1 MMRKFFTQTKR
12 EFWEC
17 RTSFIKAPL
26 VTAGILIGLLLLGIA
41 PWHHRIAGLVERQQ
55 VNHPEVSVFG
65 SEVFSELNK
74 HQNVTTE
81 VGYLVHGFAAV
92 YTIFALILLL
102 VLAFYFTDTLYS
114 DRRDQSILFWKS
126 MPISER
132 DTVLSKLAAGVVGAP
147 AIYAGAAL
155 ATGAAFLLIFIVYAG
170 FIWNIPVPSVGAMA
184 GIFFKCA
191 VGLVLGWLLMAAW
204 YLPIFCWLMFC
215 SAFVRKSPF
224 LMALGGPL
232 ALMVLEKWV
241 LGSHHSF
248 QIIGTHIAAGFYH
261 FELVINNLSALP
273 DQLMA
278 TASALQFWLGLA
290 TGGALLFASVWLRA
304 NRWEI

>member
-1 MMRKFFTQTKR
+1 MRKFSTQIKR

-41 PWHHRIAGLVERQQ
+41 PWHHRIAGMIEQQ
-55 VNHPEVSVFG
+55 QMAHPQVSVFG
-65 SEVFSELNK
+65 SDIFSELSK
-74 HQNVTTE
+74 QQNVTTDA
-81 VGYLVHGFAAV
+81 GYLVHGFAAV
-92 YTIFALILLL
+92 YTIFALIMLL

-132 DTVLSKLAAGVVGAP
+132 DTVLGKLAAGIVGAP
-147 AIYAGAAL
+147 AVYASAAL
-155 ATGAAFLLIFIVYAG
+155 ATGAAFLLIFVVYAG
-170 FIWNIPVPSVGAMA
+170 FIWNIPVPAAGAMVA
-184 GIFFKCA
+184 TFFKCG

-215 SAFVRKSPF
+215 SAFVRKAPF

-232 ALMVLEKWV
+232 ALVVLEKWV
-241 LGSHHSF
+241 LGSHYIF
-248 QIIGTHIAAGFYH
+248 QTIGSQIAAGFYH
-261 FELVINNLSALP
+261 FELVINNLPALP
-273 DQLMA
+273 DQLMT
-278 TASALQFWLGLA
+278 TASALQFWLGLVTA
-290 TGGALLFASVWLRA
+290 GALLSASVWLRA

>member
-1 MMRKFFTQTKR
+1 MRKFLTQVKR

-17 RTSFIKAPL
+17 RTSFIKTPM

-41 PWHHRIAGLVERQQ
+41 PWHHRIAGMIERQHTS
-55 VNHPEVSVFG
+55 HPEISVFG
-65 SEVFSELNK
+65 SDVFSELGK
-74 HQNVTTE
+74 HQNITTDA
-81 VGYLVHGFAAV
+81 GYLVHGFAAV

-102 VLAFYFTDTLYS
+102 VLVFYFTDTLYS

-132 DTVLSKLAAGVVGAP
+132 DTVLGKLVAGAIGAP
-147 AIYAGAAL
+147 FFYATAAL

-170 FIWNIPVPSVGAMA
+170 FIWNIPVPSVGAML
-184 GIFFKCA
+184 GTFLKCSL
-191 VGLVLGWLLMAAW
+191 GLMLGWLLMALW

-215 SAFVRKSPF
+215 SAFVRKAPF

-241 LGSHHSF
+241 LGSHHTF
-248 QIIGTHIAAGFYH
+248 QILGGHIAAGFYN
-261 FELVINNLSALP
+261 FEVVINNLSALP
-273 DQLMA
+273 DQLAA
-278 TASALQFWLGLA
+278 TASAAQFWLGLA
-290 TGGALLFASVWLRA
+290 AGGLLLSASVWLRA

>member
-1 MMRKFFTQTKR
+1 MRKFLTQVKR

-17 RTSFIKAPL
+17 RTSFIKTPM

-41 PWHHRIAGLVERQQ
+41 PWHHRIAGLIERQYAA
-55 VNHPEVSVFG
+55 HPEVSIFG
-65 SEVFSELNK
+65 NEVFSELGK
-74 HQNVTTE
+74 HQNITTDA
-81 VGYLVHGFAAV
+81 GYLVHGFAAV

-132 DTVLSKLAAGVVGAP
+132 DTVLGKLVAGVVGAP
-147 AIYAGAAL
+147 AFYAGAAL
-155 ATGAAFLLIFIVYAG
+155 VTGVAFLLIFVVYAG
-170 FIWNIPVPSVGAMA
+170 FIWNIPVPAAGAMA
-184 GIFFKCA
+184 GTFLMCSL
-191 VGLVLGWLLMAAW
+191 GLVLGWQVMAAW
-204 YLPIFCWLMFC
+204 YLPIFCWLLFC
-215 SAFVRKSPF
+215 SAFVRKAPF

-232 ALMVLEKWV
+232 ALVVLEKWV
-241 LGSHHSF
+241 VGSHHTF
-248 QIIGTHIAAGFYH
+248 QILGNHIVAGFYS
-261 FELVINNLSALP
+261 FEIVINDLSALP
-273 DQLMA
+273 SHLAA

-290 TGGALLFASVWLRA
+290 AGGLLLSASVWLRT

>member
-1 MMRKFFTQTKR
+1 MRKFSTQIKR

-17 RTSFIKAPL
+17 RTSFIKAPM

-41 PWHHRIAGLVERQQ
+41 PWHHRIAGLIERQQ
-55 VNHPEVSVFG
+55 MAHPQVSVFG
-65 SEVFSELNK
+65 SDVFSELSK
-74 HQNVTTE
+74 HQNVTTDA
-81 VGYLVHGFAAV
+81 GYLVHGFAAV

-126 MPISER
+126 MPVSER
-132 DTVLSKLAAGVVGAP
+132 DTILGKLAAGVVGAP
-147 AIYAGAAL
+147 AIYACAAL
-155 ATGAAFLLIFIVYAG
+155 ATGAAFLLIFVVYAG
-170 FIWNIPVPSVGAMA
+170 FIWNIPVPAAGAMV
-184 GIFFKCA
+184 GTFFTCGL
-191 VGLVLGWLLMAAW
+191 GLVLGWLLMAAW

-215 SAFVRKSPF
+215 SAFVRKAPF

-232 ALMVLEKWV
+232 ALIVLEKWV
-241 LGSHHSF
+241 LGSHHAF
-248 QIIGTHIAAGFYH
+248 QIIGSHIAAGFYH
-261 FELVINNLSALP
+261 FQLVINNLSALP

-278 TASALQFWLGLA
+278 TVSALQFWLGLVA
-290 TGGALLFASVWLRA
+290 AGALLSASVWMRA